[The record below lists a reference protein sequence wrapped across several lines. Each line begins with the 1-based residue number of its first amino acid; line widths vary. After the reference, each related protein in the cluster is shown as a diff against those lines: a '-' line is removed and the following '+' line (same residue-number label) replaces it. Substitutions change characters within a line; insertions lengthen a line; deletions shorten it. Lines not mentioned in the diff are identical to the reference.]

1 MLTNSLKISNTT
13 KKNFS
18 SWFSSKVIKKD
29 DKNYCHAD
37 WSAASDL
44 LTCSLSISVLTWGFL
59 GVSVTPLFA
68 IYNFRNKWLLR
79 IILFPKVFK
88 VLWGFWKWRKKLE
101 NLFSFEDN
109 CIWIGCVKHSLLL
122 REREYLSSVVNMLR
136 NSLKISDTT
145 KTKFFELIFFQSH
158 QKIWQNYCCAAL
170 TSV

>member
-1 MLTNSLKISNTT
+1 MNWLRWTLVFTEREYFSLGVDMLTNSLKISNTT

-122 REREYLSSVVNMLR
+122 RERILVICCEYV
-136 NSLKISDTT
+136 K
-145 KTKFFELIFFQSH
+145 KQS
-158 QKIWQNYCCAAL
+158 QDFRYY
-170 TSV
+170 